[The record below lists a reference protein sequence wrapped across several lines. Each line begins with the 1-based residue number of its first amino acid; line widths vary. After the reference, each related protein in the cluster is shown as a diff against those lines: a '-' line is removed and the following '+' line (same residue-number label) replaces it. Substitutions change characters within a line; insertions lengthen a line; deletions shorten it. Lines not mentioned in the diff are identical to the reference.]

1 MLEKAWNK
9 QPLFDRVNTIT
20 CYLEAERRPVMTDD
34 QPPIDPRPKSWIDK
48 IAQVFSDEPTD
59 TQSLLE
65 LLRNAEQDQ
74 VLDADALGIIEG
86 ALQVSSM
93 QVRDIMIPRSQVVTV
108 PADLSLCEIVERVTK
123 ASHSRFPVVGE
134 NVDNVMGILLAKDLL
149 PLLLAEN
156 QDKFDI
162 KDIVRAATFVP
173 ESKRLNVLLREFRET
188 RQHMAIVIDEYGS
201 VCGAVT
207 IEDVL
212 EQIVGE
218 IEDEFD
224 VDDDSY
230 IKKFDDQNFIVKAF
244 TPIDE
249 FNQYF
254 ATDFNDQE
262 FTTIGGLVLQQFGH
276 IPERSESLTIGSFQ
290 ITVLNADSR
299 QIKLLKVNTNV
310 LSSSDTAA

>member
-1 MLEKAWNK
+1 MS
-9 QPLFDRVNTIT
+9 
-20 CYLEAERRPVMTDD
+20 DD
-34 QPPIDPRPKSWIDK
+34 QSSIDPRPRSWIDK
-48 IAQVFSDEPTD
+48 ITGVFSDEPTD

-65 LLRNAEQDQ
+65 VLRNAEQDQ
-74 VLDADALGIIEG
+74 VLDTDALGIIEG
-86 ALQVSSM
+86 ALQVSNM

-108 PADLSLCEIVERVTK
+108 PAKLPLIEIVELVTK
-123 ASHSRFPVVGE
+123 ASHSRFPVIGE

-149 PLLLAEN
+149 PLILNGNNE
-156 QDKFDI
+156 KFDI
-162 KDIVRAATFVP
+162 KDVVRPATFVP

-224 VDDDSY
+224 VDDDSF
-230 IKKFDDQNFIVKAF
+230 IKKFDEENFIVKAL
-244 TPIDE
+244 TPVDE
-249 FNQYF
+249 FNEYF
-254 ATDFNDQE
+254 ETDFSDQE
-262 FTTIGGLVLQQFGH
+262 FTTVGGLVLQQFGH
-276 IPERSESLTIGSFQ
+276 IPERGETINIGPFL

-299 QIKLLKVNTNV
+299 QIKLLKVTSTLVNTRKKQ
-310 LSSSDTAA
+310 A

>member
-1 MLEKAWNK
+1 
-9 QPLFDRVNTIT
+9 
-20 CYLEAERRPVMTDD
+20 MTDD
-34 QPPIDPRPKSWIDK
+34 QSTIDPRAKSWIDK

-59 TQSLLE
+59 KKSLLE

-74 VLDADALGIIEG
+74 VLDADTLGIIEG

-108 PADLSLCEIVERVTK
+108 AANLGLNEILDLVSR

-149 PLLLAEN
+149 PLVLNGGQE
-156 QDKFDI
+156 KFNI
-162 KDIVRAATFVP
+162 KDIVRPATFVP
-173 ESKRLNVLLREFRET
+173 ESKRLNILLKEFRET

-201 VCGAVT
+201 VCGVVT

-230 IKKFDDQNFIVKAF
+230 IKKFDEQNYIVKAL
-244 TPIDE
+244 TPVDE
-249 FNQYF
+249 FNEYF
-254 ATDFNDQE
+254 DTEFSDQE
-262 FTTIGGLVLQQFGH
+262 FTTIGGLVLQEFGH
-276 IPERSESLTIGSFQ
+276 IPERGEMISIGDFD
-290 ITVLNADSR
+290 IIILNADSR
-299 QIKLLKVNTNV
+299 QIKLLKVTTPE
-310 LSSSDTAA
+310 TA

>member
-1 MLEKAWNK
+1 
-9 QPLFDRVNTIT
+9 
-20 CYLEAERRPVMTDD
+20 MTDD
-34 QPPIDPRPKSWIDK
+34 QSSIDPRPKSWIDK

-59 TQSLLE
+59 TKSLLE

-108 PADLSLCEIVERVTK
+108 SGSLKLSEILDLVSR

-149 PLLLAEN
+149 PLLHGDGQE
-156 QDKFDI
+156 KFEI
-162 KDIVRAATFVP
+162 KDIIRPATFVP
-173 ESKRLNVLLREFRET
+173 ESKPLNVLLKEFRET

-201 VCGAVT
+201 VCGVVT

-230 IKKFDDQNFIVKAF
+230 IKKFDENNFIVKAL
-244 TPIDE
+244 TPVDE
-249 FNQYF
+249 FNEYF
-254 ATDFNDQE
+254 STEFSDQE
-262 FTTIGGLVLQQFGH
+262 FTTIGGLVLQEFGH
-276 IPERSESLTIGSFQ
+276 IPERSETVEIGQFL

-299 QIKLLKVNTNV
+299 QIKLLKV
-310 LSSSDTAA
+310 TALEIESES